1 MPTSA
6 GEFFVNLGIKGSEK
20 SLDALSSVKSSF
32 KSLTSSSLEAKA
44 AIVAAFYELGKAT
57 SASGDFGMSIENQ
70 SVLLGV
76 AAKTIQA
83 YDLAASD
90 AMGTTIDFGATM
102 GKLQNSLSSLAYDA
116 KGNVQGLELMV
127 DVLSKNKTIKMP
139 DTKEINA
146 WKDNIPQFTQRLA
159 QMIMTMD
166 KIQGPQQTSARNWL
180 ARTFQLSDSEI
191 VAMAKGGLTP
201 ERIAKFMGKALS
213 DAQIKDLARNKQNM
227 YRAVE
232 DMTKGFDKLMSD
244 KTIVKGIE
252 NITSAIS
259 GLVSALEK
267 LNGKMKIFE
276 AMGKILAPLA
286 YITPDSTGTS
296 PFSRGLEES
305 VKLDSQKQSPYVA
318 MKKGIKDAFSGPV
331 AANQFHVPL
340 TLNPTGLQ
348 NYFSTVNHVSVNVK
362 QNPGETSQTTGK
374 NVGDGAVSVIGT
386 KQNSA
391 AASYFYSPVG
401 P

>member
-32 KSLTSSSLEAKA
+32 KSLTSASLEAKA

-57 SASGDFGMSIENQ
+57 SASGDFGMNIENQ
-70 SVLLGV
+70 SILLGTST
-76 AAKTIQA
+76 KMIQA
-83 YDLAASD
+83 LDLSMSD
-90 AMGTTIDFGATM
+90 AMGTTVDFGATM
-102 GKLQNSLSSLAYDA
+102 GKLQKSLSGLAYDA
-116 KGNVQGLELMV
+116 KGNVQGLGLMI
-127 DVLSKNKTIKMP
+127 DVLSKDKTIKMP
-139 DTKEINA
+139 DLKEMNA
-146 WKDNIPQFTQRLA
+146 WKDNIPQFTQRLS

-180 ARTFQLSDSEI
+180 ARTFQLSDAEL

-201 ERIAKFMGKALS
+201 ERIAKFMGKSLS

-259 GLVSALEK
+259 GLVHALEN

-276 AMGKILAPLA
+276 TMGKILAPFA
-286 YITPDSTGTS
+286 YITPNGTGTS
-296 PFSRGLEES
+296 GFSRD
-305 VKLDSQKQSPYVA
+305 LDEYMKKESQKPNVYGA
-318 MKKGIKDAFSGPV
+318 MGNGIKNALSSPL
-331 AANQFHVPL
+331 ASNQWHAPL

-348 NYFSTVNHVSVNVK
+348 NYFNTVNNISVNVK
-362 QNPGETSQTTGK
+362 QNPGEPSQTTGK

-386 KQNSA
+386 KEKSA
-391 AASYFYSPVG
+391 AVSHYSSPVG